1 MLPCF
6 VLNRSHR
13 FNHVHLYIYC
23 MCAWVCAC
31 VCVRVHIHVQ
41 VHVHR
46 WYVCVD
52 YFSDTIFPPS
62 HFYPSFHF
70 FPCLFSVSSSTPT
83 PSPLPLPFLISSS
96 FFSSPLPSSSPS
108 LLSSPLPS
116 HLPSPP
122 LLSFCLPSPLLPL
135 SLTPPMHAEV
145 TGLTTGPCSPAV
157 GL

>member
-1 MLPCF
+1 MCIVCVNCVF
-6 VLNRSHR
+6 V
-13 FNHVHLYIYC
+13 HVRTCIYT
-23 MCAWVCAC
+23 VC
-31 VCVRVHIHVQ
+31 VRGYVPVFCVRVHVHVQ
-41 VHVHR
+41 VHVRR
-46 WYVCVD
+46 WYVQTISLTP
-52 YFSDTIFPPS
+52 YFLPPT
-62 HFYPSFHF
+62 FLSFISF
-70 FPCLFSVSSSTPT
+70 LFPCLFSVSSSTPT

-96 FFSSPLPSSSPS
+96 FLSSPLPSSSPS

-145 TGLTTGPCSPAV
+145 TGLTTGPCSPAI

>member
-1 MLPCF
+1 MCVF
-6 VLNRSHR
+6 VVASTCT
-13 FNHVHLYIYC
+13 YMSIYC

-41 VHVHR
+41 VCTSR
-46 WYVCVD
+46 WYVW
-52 YFSDTIFPPS
+52 TISLTPYVFHMFFFLFPPPLLPLLLS
-62 HFYPSFHF
+62 LFPFSSLLSSPRPCPPHPLLSFH
-70 FPCLFSVSSSTPT
+70 L
-83 PSPLPLPFLISSS
+83 PSPLLPL
-96 FFSSPLPSSSPS
+96 S
-108 LLSSPLPS
+108 LTSLFSSPLPS

-145 TGLTTGPCSPAV
+145 TELTTGPYSPAI